1 MLHEKPKPQGTLP
14 GRHRPWAGLE
24 AGPVAPPADT
34 GPSQEELAILERAQT
49 GDRDAFAV
57 LVELHQQRVFRLVI
71 RLLRCDRETAADM
84 AQEVFLR
91 AFRGLQGFDGRA
103 RFSTWLHTIAMN
115 VVVSE
120 VRRRRAMKR
129 DRWTFSIDA
138 PIRGSDDLRIE
149 PEASG
154 PAPDDRAYHG
164 EIAAAVRSAVDQ
176 LPDEFRE
183 AVLLRDLQDLSYE
196 EIGQVLRLP
205 PGTVRSRIHRG
216 RLLLQQKLREY
227 RP

>member
-14 GRHRPWAGLE
+14 ARHRPWTGPE
-24 AGPVAPPADT
+24 AGPVAPAAEPQ
-34 GPSQEELAILERAQT
+34 PSQEELAILERARS
-49 GDRDAFAV
+49 GDRDAFAE

-71 RLLRCDRETAADM
+71 RVLRCDREMAADM

-91 AFRGLQGFDGRA
+91 AFRGLSGFDGRA
-103 RFSTWLHTIAMN
+103 RFSTWLHTITMN
-115 VVVSE
+115 VVISE
-120 VRRRRAMKR
+120 VRRRRASKR

-138 PIRGSDDLRIE
+138 PIRGSDELRTE
-149 PEASG
+149 PKAAG
-154 PAPDDRAYHG
+154 PGPEDRAYHG
-164 EIAAAVRSAVDQ
+164 EIAAAVRRAVDE

-196 EIGQVLRLP
+196 EVDQVLRLP
-205 PGTVRSRIHRG
+205 AGTVRSRIHRG